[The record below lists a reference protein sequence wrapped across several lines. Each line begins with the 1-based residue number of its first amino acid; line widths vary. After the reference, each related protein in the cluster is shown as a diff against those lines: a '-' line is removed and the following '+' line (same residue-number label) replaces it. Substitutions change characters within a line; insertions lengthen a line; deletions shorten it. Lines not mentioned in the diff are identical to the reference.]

1 MTATLPTAY
10 VDPLHGH
17 LLTQALA
24 REAHLLD
31 THRYAEWLE
40 LLDPEVRYLVPI
52 PEWVREPPGGDPAPA
67 VDGED
72 LTFAYLDETYE
83 SLRLRVA
90 RLQTGLAH
98 GEMPPSMTARV
109 VGTPLITA
117 VEHAA
122 HGRAVCSVVSTFTLH
137 QTRHENR
144 MDVFAG
150 RREDQWSV
158 AVEPATQVLLRSRT
172 VHLVQRTLPR
182 AFSSFF

>member
-1 MTATLPTAY
+1 VTVSMLDAEALVA
-10 VDPLHGH
+10 H
-17 LLTQALA
+17 LVTQALA

-40 LLDPEVRYLVPI
+40 LLDSEVRYVVPI
-52 PEWVREPPGGDPAPA
+52 PEWVRDAPGEPAP
-67 VDGED
+67 VPDGEE
-72 LTFAYLDETYE
+72 LAFTYLDETYE

-109 VGTPLITA
+109 IGMPLISPG
-117 VEHAA
+117 EQS
-122 HGRAVCSVVSTFTLH
+122 GDDEMLCSVVSTFTLH

-144 MDVFAG
+144 IDVFAG
-150 RREDQWSV
+150 RRDDRWSV
-158 AVEPATQVLLRSRT
+158 AVAPTPQVRLRFRK
-172 VHLVQRTLPR
+172 VHLIQRTLPR